1 MAAKSALTP
10 GTAKTLKHNKWGS
23 GEIKRHLAF
32 LTMLL
37 PGLVFL
43 FCFSY
48 MPMPAL
54 VLAFKRY
61 QLATPPADYW
71 IQNRFIYSLF
81 IDNEW
86 VGFSNFEYI
95 FNTPDAAMVLRN
107 TLGYNIVFM
116 VLGLILSVA
125 LAIMVNELR
134 NRILAK
140 VYHTILFMPYFISWI
155 IVAYVVYAFV
165 SANGV
170 FNQWLKALGQ
180 NTINFY
186 SSPQYWPVIFV
197 FCNIWKY
204 TGNNSIIYLATLTGF
219 DQELY
224 EAAAIDGANKWKQI
238 TNITIPLLTPTIVL
252 LQILAVGRIFNGD
265 FDMFYSLPNG
275 SGPLKNVSTTLDV
288 YVYNTMKSGAQLGL
302 ASAAAFFQS
311 IVGFVLVLTTNRIGR
326 KGSPAMAMF

>member
-186 SSPQYWPVIFV
+186 SSPQYWPFIFV

-238 TNITIPLLTPTIVL
+238 TNITIPLLVPTIITL
-252 LQILAVGRIFNGD
+252 FILSVGRIFYSD
-265 FDMFYSLPNG
+265 FGLFYQVPRN
-275 SGPLKNVSTTLDV
+275 SGTLYNVTQTIDTF
-288 YVYNTMKSGAQLGL
+288 VYNALMNQNNISMS
-302 ASAAAFFQS
+302 SAAGFIQS
-311 IVGFVLVLTTNRIGR
+311 VVGCCLVLVANGIIR
-326 KGSPAMAMF
+326 KISRENAMF

>member
-155 IVAYVVYAFV
+155 IVAYVSTRSSAPTAF
-165 SANGV
+165 STSGSRL
-170 FNQWLKALGQ
+170 WGR
-180 NTINFY
+180 TP
-186 SSPQYWPVIFV
+186 STSTPRRSTGPSIFV

-204 TGNNSIIYLATLTGF
+204 TGNNSIIYWRL
-219 DQELY
+219 
-224 EAAAIDGANKWKQI
+224 
-238 TNITIPLLTPTIVL
+238 
-252 LQILAVGRIFNGD
+252 NG
-265 FDMFYSLPNG
+265 L
-275 SGPLKNVSTTLDV
+275 
-288 YVYNTMKSGAQLGL
+288 
-302 ASAAAFFQS
+302 
-311 IVGFVLVLTTNRIGR
+311 
-326 KGSPAMAMF
+326 

>member
-186 SSPQYWPVIFV
+186 SSPQYWPFIFV

-224 EAAAIDGANKWKQI
+224 EAAAIDGAGKWRQFFS
-238 TNITIPLLTPTIVL
+238 ITIPLITPV
-252 LQILAVGRIFNGD
+252 IFYNLVTQLCSAFQEFNSAYIITQG
-265 FDMFYSLPNG
+265 
-275 SGPLKNVSTTLDV
+275 GPLGSTTLISLLV
-288 YVYNTMKSGAQLGL
+288 YQNAFKSYEMGL
-302 ASAAAFFQS
+302 AC
-311 IVGFVLVLTTNRIGR
+311 
-326 KGSPAMAMF
+326 AMAWLLFLIVAVFSLVAFLSQKYWVYYSDDER

>member
-107 TLGYNIVFM
+107 TLGYT
-116 VLGLILSVA
+116 SS
-125 LAIMVNELR
+125 
-134 NRILAK
+134 
-140 VYHTILFMPYFISWI
+140 SW
-155 IVAYVVYAFV
+155 
-165 SANGV
+165 
-170 FNQWLKALGQ
+170 
-180 NTINFY
+180 
-186 SSPQYWPVIFV
+186 YWV
-197 FCNIWKY
+197 
-204 TGNNSIIYLATLTGF
+204 
-219 DQELY
+219 
-224 EAAAIDGANKWKQI
+224 
-238 TNITIPLLTPTIVL
+238 
-252 LQILAVGRIFNGD
+252 
-265 FDMFYSLPNG
+265 
-275 SGPLKNVSTTLDV
+275 
-288 YVYNTMKSGAQLGL
+288 
-302 ASAAAFFQS
+302 
-311 IVGFVLVLTTNRIGR
+311 
-326 KGSPAMAMF
+326 